1 VNAQIPQPT
10 PAASPAPAPL
20 EPLEGSSSNEAGQEL
35 FDLLLGAVV
44 SSGEPLPEETT
55 DATTE
60 GETQAESEETTG
72 EDFTALELLD
82 ASVPQNPST
91 ETESPSTQTEDRE
104 TAPVTPEVRPLETGS
119 QETPVAVQIEEPV
132 AQVDDSGAED
142 DAPETR
148 ETRRLT
154 APLPAAPSEAPEA
167 PASSQSLTAQSG
179 VLRPDLASNG
189 DPNPQDRSRE
199 PAAGAVFVPES
210 TDEETARTAEPT
222 AAGRDARD
230 AAPVPVRTEVDVP
243 ILRTA
248 EPARVQ
254 TSETQAS
261 TRPIPELTTANES
274 EVVEGARVLLRNGGG
289 AARIQL
295 HPPQLGG
302 LDIRVTLGQGTAQI
316 SFVADRAAV
325 AELIHQHLPELR
337 HVLQTHGLTLERV
350 DVAYRGSGDLTDEE
364 DRDREEALLEWDET
378 TDEQPSDPE
387 TSEKRTTLVSPHP
400 DFADPGSTMRSASR
414 LASLGTVDV
423 RV

>member
-1 VNAQIPQPT
+1 VNAPIPQPT
-10 PAASPAPAPL
+10 RAASPAPAPL

-82 ASVPQNPST
+82 ASVPPT
-91 ETESPSTQTEDRE
+91 PSTQTEDGE
-104 TAPVTPEVRPLETGS
+104 TTPVALETGS
-119 QETPVAVQIEEPV
+119 QEAPVAVQIEAPV
-132 AQVDDSGAED
+132 AQVDGSDGEID
-142 DAPETR
+142 GPETR
-148 ETRRLT
+148 ETGRLT
-154 APLPAAPSEAPEA
+154 APPPAAPSEAPEA
-167 PASSQSLTAQSG
+167 SASSQSLTAQSG
-179 VLRPDLASNG
+179 VLRPELASNG
-189 DPNPQDRSRE
+189 DPNSQDRSRE
-199 PAAGAVFVPES
+199 PAAGVVFVPES
-210 TDEETARTAEPT
+210 TDEETARAAEPT

-230 AAPVPVRTEVDVP
+230 AAPIPVRTEVDVP
-243 ILRTA
+243 ILRPA

-261 TRPIPELTTANES
+261 TRPIPELTAANES

-295 HPPQLGG
+295 YPPQLGG

-337 HVLQTHGLTLERV
+337 HVLQTLGLTLDRV
-350 DVAYRGSGDLTDEE
+350 DVAYRGSGDLTDEGE
-364 DRDREEALLEWDET
+364 RDREEALLEWDET
-378 TDEQPSDPE
+378 TDEQSSDRE
-387 TSEKRTTLVSPHP
+387 AREERTTIVSPHP
-400 DFADPGSTMRSASR
+400 DFADPGSTMRNASR